1 MSPVVRT
8 WLGFA
13 ALGAALIHLA
23 VGVTAPLTLS
33 VLLLGFGVAE
43 LGWGIATLAAG
54 RVLVPRVIVGAALIP
69 VFMWGTTVVLGSG
82 LGVTSSQTGLLLY
95 PMAVASLFNIF
106 LAATVAIAL
115 RHSPPG
121 LPTPATLGT
130 SVVGTSAVGAAT
142 PSGWRFLTGLIVGG
156 FLISALTTPALAAT
170 EVGSHA
176 VPHGSHKVT
185 EPTVPNSGGHDA
197 H

>member
-13 ALGAALIHLA
+13 AFGAALIHLA
-23 VGVTAPLTLS
+23 VGVTAPLPLS
-33 VLLLGFGVAE
+33 VLLFGFGVAE

-54 RVLVPRVIVGAALIP
+54 RVLVPRVIVGAALTP
-69 VFMWGTTVVLGSG
+69 VFIWGVTAVVGSG
-82 LGVTSSQTGLLLY
+82 LGVTSGQSGLPLY
-95 PMAVASLFNIF
+95 PMAVASLFNVF

-115 RHSPPG
+115 RRSRTGPR
-121 LPTPATLGT
+121 TPAT
-130 SVVGTSAVGAAT
+130 SSPAIVRAAP
-142 PSGWRFLTGLIVGG
+142 PSGWRFITGLVVGG
-156 FLISALTTPALAAT
+156 FLLSALTTPALAAT

-176 VPHGSHKVT
+176 VPHGSHGVT
-185 EPTVPNSGGHDA
+185 EPAIPDSGHGA